1 MSLLKCCRAKCDNEP
16 RESVYYEDVHGQQ
29 YAEVDAC
36 AQHIDSLRKYI
47 PGFTAEN
54 PTLCVVKEC
63 ENKRRAI
70 GCCENHSKHVKK
82 WGLQELAKEY
92 AAHSGVAIM
101 GTAIGISDI
110 EPFPEP
116 VVIDD
121 IAEQQFNDAIES
133 RLNKIADQNVVPVV
147 ITSKIHEEDTMNPL
161 CADATEASPVDVEC
175 DAGNPLI
182 EAWQKAKLV
191 PVEVMDERLAEI
203 LRLEQENTA
212 LREQLAKVEQQTST
226 FVLDEADLCQ
236 RYRNIAEARNM
247 IEKLDSGADVGVTVN
262 YVNVWYPKSEVE
274 RIKNTLRRS
283 AEKAIEDATT
293 LNVTVP
299 PKDALFYLVWSP
311 DGRTPPRYKHY
322 SLDEAKKAANQMKS
336 IHGGEFYAVA
346 VIGDVSDNKEDIPF

>member
-47 PGFTAEN
+47 PGFMAEN
-54 PTLCVVKEC
+54 PTLCVVKGC

-70 GCCENHSKHVKK
+70 GCCDNHSKHVKK
-82 WGLQELAKEY
+82 WGLQDLAKEY
-92 AAHSGVAIM
+92 AAHSCLAVLDSA
-101 GTAIGISDI
+101 DV
-110 EPFPEP
+110 EPASKP
-116 VVIDD
+116 VVID
-121 IAEQQFNDAIES
+121 EPTTTETQQEE
-133 RLNKIADQNVVPVV
+133 PTMP
-147 ITSKIHEEDTMNPL
+147 TSN
-161 CADATEASPVDVEC
+161 CADVTKASAVDIEWH
-175 DAGNPLI
+175 DGNTLI

-191 PVEVMDERLAEI
+191 PVEVIDERLAEI
-203 LRLEQENTA
+203 LRLEQENTE
-212 LREQLAKVEQQTST
+212 LREQLSKAQQQTSK
-226 FVLDEADLCQ
+226 FVLDESDLCQ
-236 RYRNIAEARNM
+236 RYRNIAEARGM

-262 YVNVWYPKSEVE
+262 FAHVWFPKDEIE
-274 RIKNTLRRS
+274 RIKNTLRQR

-293 LNVTVP
+293 LNVTVS

-322 SLDEAKKAANQMKS
+322 SLDAAQTAAKEMRR

-346 VIGDVSDNKEDIPF
+346 VIGDISHDKEDIPF

>member
-1 MSLLKCCRAKCDNEP
+1 MGPYSTSGESLSLLKCCRAKCDNEP

-70 GCCENHSKHVKK
+70 GCCDNHSKHVKK

-92 AAHSGVAIM
+92 AAHSSIAALDSADV
-101 GTAIGISDI
+101 
-110 EPFPEP
+110 EPASEP
-116 VVIDD
+116 VVIDEPTT
-121 IAEQQFNDAIES
+121 IAETQQEES
-133 RLNKIADQNVVPVV
+133 
-147 ITSKIHEEDTMNPL
+147 TMPASN
-161 CADATEASPVDVEC
+161 CADVTEASFVDLEWH
-175 DAGNPLI
+175 GNNTLI
-182 EAWQKAKLV
+182 EAWQKVKLV

-212 LREQLAKVEQQTST
+212 LREQVAKVQQQTST
-226 FVLDEADLCQ
+226 FVLDEADLCR
-236 RYRNIAEARNM
+236 RYRNIVEAKNM

-293 LNVTVP
+293 LNVTVA

-311 DGRTPPRYKHY
+311 DGRTLPRYKHY
-322 SLDEAKKAANQMKS
+322 SLDAAQTAAKEMRR

-346 VIGDVSDNKEDIPF
+346 VIGDISCDKEDIPF

>member
-47 PGFTAEN
+47 PGFTAGN
-54 PTLCVVKEC
+54 PTLCVVKGC

-70 GCCENHSKHVKK
+70 GCCDNHSKHVKK

-92 AAHSGVAIM
+92 AAHSGIAIM

-116 VVIDD
+116 VVIDEPTTT
-121 IAEQQFNDAIES
+121 AETQQEEPTMPES
-133 RLNKIADQNVVPVV
+133 N
-147 ITSKIHEEDTMNPL
+147 
-161 CADATEASPVDVEC
+161 CADVTEASPVDVKC
-175 DAGNPLI
+175 DDGNPLI

-236 RYRNIAEARNM
+236 RYRNIREAKNM

-262 YVNVWYPKSEVE
+262 HVNVYYPKSDIE
-274 RIKNTLRRS
+274 RIKNTLRQR
-283 AEKAIEDATT
+283 ADKVIEDATT
-293 LNVTVP
+293 LNVTVS

-346 VIGDVSDNKEDIPF
+346 VIGDVSDDKEDIPF